1 MSRLIKIAARSFMK
15 GAGSVFEFRGFLPR
29 PQARPSGDGV
39 TQQDIDMV
47 ARDFAVVG
55 NDMRV
60 AMRKFEAET
69 GIRIK

>member
-1 MSRLIKIAARSFMK
+1 MGRLIKIAARSFMK
-15 GAGSVFEFRGFLPR
+15 GAGSVLEFGSFPTR
-29 PQARPSGDGV
+29 PQTKPGGEGV
-39 TQQDIDMV
+39 TQQDMDMV

-55 NDMRV
+55 SDMRV